1 MNIQELENN
10 ERQALASLE
19 LIKEVVR
26 KLKLDIEIQVE
37 QHAYWEK
44 KWNLARIAL
53 TNARTLVR
61 TQPTDKPQ

>member
-1 MNIQELENN
+1 M
-10 ERQALASLE
+10 SLE

-26 KLKLDIEIQVE
+26 KLKLDIDIQVE

-53 TNARTLVR
+53 TNARTLSKE
-61 TQPTDKPQ
+61 TKCSPSK